1 MAAGEFDRIT
11 IKVCR
16 YAWPQNG
23 GLLLWAWKRPWPSV
37 ACQLVDGLGQPVQ
50 TYYAAKRGYAPLLPC
65 LKLRSLECTPGE
77 NLTLRPFLLNENG
90 KETQNCR
97 VRLRLFSSRLQECF
111 SVEMKPERPRT
122 DGVHAYDLPEQHF
135 HIPETFRGSCF
146 FAVLDAQKPE
156 GTPARNFYIFR
167 CMDNGNARTL
177 RDQLAETHAQLTA
190 LVVEQDES
198 SVTLRIANTGKMPA
212 AMISVSIPSGFCFAA
227 DDGGFWL
234 DPEET
239 KEMKIRFPYK
249 NNLPETLAVGS
260 WNSRKTTEIKIRKND
275 ISFDF
280 SSTGG

>member
-1 MAAGEFDRIT
+1 MFQ
-11 IKVCR
+11 V
-16 YAWPQNG
+16 
-23 GLLLWAWKRPWPSV
+23 
-37 ACQLVDGLGQPVQ
+37 
-50 TYYAAKRGYAPLLPC
+50 
-65 LKLRSLECTPGE
+65 
-77 NLTLRPFLLNENG
+77 
-90 KETQNCR
+90 
-97 VRLRLFSSRLQECF
+97 
-111 SVEMKPERPRT
+111 PES
-122 DGVHAYDLPEQHF
+122 
-135 HIPETFRGSCF
+135 FRGSGF
-146 FAVLDAQKPE
+146 FAVLDAEKPE
-156 GTPARNFYIFR
+156 STPVRNFYVFR
-167 CMDNGNARTL
+167 CMGNGNARAL

-198 SVTLRIANTGKMPA
+198 SVTLRIANTEKMPA

-234 DPEET
+234 DLEET